1 MAAAVGPRAVSTRA
15 SWTDREVE
23 CFLALISEKKVS
35 EALDSR
41 RQRNQDVF
49 KDLQAEMANLGYHW
63 TWQQLRNCWKNLKK
77 RFTAER
83 LEQER
88 SGAAPSAWKWYDHM
102 SALLSHRPMVQAREY
117 GVDSQDVPPDYGDNS
132 QLDISDADTRTEE
145 DDADILQ
152 EQSEPSTSSRS
163 PPQKRRRMGEAKL
176 EKVLLNV
183 QRKNEEFWT
192 KQSEIQFQQQK
203 QLLADENKHMQELL
217 QGVSTTFLQGTQT
230 FMGQFFSQQ
239 AALVA
244 SLQHMPSFPQFMGP
258 PNMNL
263 QHQFPPPPPA
273 TNTPPTPKH

>member
-1 MAAAVGPRAVSTRA
+1 
-15 SWTDREVE
+15 
-23 CFLALISEKKVS
+23 
-35 EALDSR
+35 
-41 RQRNQDVF
+41 
-49 KDLQAEMANLGYHW
+49 MANIGYHW

-176 EKVLLNV
+176 EK
-183 QRKNEEFWT
+183 
-192 KQSEIQFQQQK
+192 
-203 QLLADENKHMQELL
+203 
-217 QGVSTTFLQGTQT
+217 
-230 FMGQFFSQQ
+230 